1 MEVFFLIPF
10 LTYDLD
16 LQIDFII
23 FVMAFVF
30 LVEVFIT
37 QLRIIIGK
45 DR

>member
-16 LQIDFII
+16 LEIDFII
-23 FVMAFVF
+23 FAMAFVF

-45 DR
+45 DK